1 MAKIIPAAGISA
13 ISGSVGN
20 MIFKTRRKADGSTD
34 VRLYQNPYRDWR
46 GRKIDVRTTPVS
58 EKELA
63 SRQLFAQ
70 ASRMAGER
78 AKQGDQRPRG
88 EIIKEVYAELK
99 AKQGSS
105 AVKKIT
111 KKTSSPR

>member
-1 MAKIIPAAGISA
+1 
-13 ISGSVGN
+13 

-34 VRLYQNPYRDWR
+34 VRLYQNPYRDLR
-46 GRKIDVRTTPVS
+46 GRKINARTTPVS

-70 ASRMAGER
+70 AVRIARQR
-78 AKQGDQRPRG
+78 AEQGDRRRRG

-99 AKQGSS
+99 AQAIDG
-105 AVKKIT
+105 
-111 KKTSSPR
+111 